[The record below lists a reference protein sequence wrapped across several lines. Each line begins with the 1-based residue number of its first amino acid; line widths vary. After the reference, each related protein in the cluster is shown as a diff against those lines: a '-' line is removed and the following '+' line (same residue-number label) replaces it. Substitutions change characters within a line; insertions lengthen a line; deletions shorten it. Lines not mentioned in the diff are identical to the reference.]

1 METKQE
7 SWGPTV
13 DQGEPTYW
21 LSYEYKHMQTEML
34 KLNEKMDLILSILQK
49 KPKKSTIAEVDKK
62 VDSRINILGKR
73 KFEE

>member
-1 METKQE
+1 MEKE
-7 SWGPTV
+7 SWEPTM

-21 LSYEYKHMQTEML
+21 LSYEYKQMQTEML

-62 VDSRINILGKR
+62 VDSLINILGKR